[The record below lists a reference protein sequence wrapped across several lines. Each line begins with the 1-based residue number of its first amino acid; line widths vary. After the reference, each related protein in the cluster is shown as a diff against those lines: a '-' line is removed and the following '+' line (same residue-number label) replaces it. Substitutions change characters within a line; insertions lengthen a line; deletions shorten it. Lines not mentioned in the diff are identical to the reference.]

1 MIAYFLDRSWKMI
14 ESASTTL
21 PRGFRIIDKSE
32 STKNVKSGTEVL
44 ELSLTYSK
52 GKGNYKRANKMATPG
67 NYIIYQLGSEY
78 KCFTIIE
85 SEEDDTEHIFEIYAE
100 DAGMDLLNEVCT
112 DYTAVQSHSIAEYV
126 RLFTVDSGFEIG
138 VCEIPSTEQLVL
150 NFQGEQTTTERLLEI
165 AKEFDAELS
174 YSFDIERMKLRHK
187 YINIHRKRGKNV
199 GVELR
204 KGRDIKSITTKR
216 SIANLATCLIVKGGA
231 IEQSVGYDAGTS
243 SDGTLLYNW
252 IKFVESDYDKDTWA
266 KVSHEIDEHGTVGEE
281 IDVSMSDQIS
291 DDWYKPYEFTDNQQK
306 RTAYKNIWIGVALKQ
321 TNPKKSDDWHD
332 YTWARIAVGTT
343 SAQTYPSTGFQVGN
357 GYVWVKFSNEYS
369 GAGMS
374 DNPQGRIYIGLAINR
389 SSATKSSS
397 AGDYSFY
404 PFSSETH
411 ADVGLEGYQYDD
423 GDVYVSGS
431 AIFSRS
437 ALQKWSRYR
446 SEPGSDVGNIV
457 RVFNSDATNPDI
469 LFKQAYTALIAHS
482 DMDVAYEIE
491 LIGKPNI
498 DVGDYVNIIGRE
510 RELYVKSRIYE
521 LKYDLVRDIY
531 VAVTV
536 SENASMIA
544 GVNGDTS
551 GYALGGALGVA
562 GGEIEVYESVTA
574 LPTNLQAG
582 KCVHVGCY
590 RHHGDV
596 EGGITYLVTG
606 SQTTKADIQ
615 IGSLWL
621 TPLNNLD
628 NVVTWGADNWG
639 NLNSDDAI
647 ANCIDFCLRGTIHF
661 SRGKYK
667 ITRPIETYADT
678 HSFVDFDGNMAEI
691 FYDYNTERGRGE
703 CLFKIGT
710 KQNANSWE
718 LGNLYEHTT
727 VGSSYEEIKTY
738 NGIREYHAQVNR
750 ARFTDVIDYV
760 DGMSITVESGF
771 QFWCVL
777 LDASGKYIGRYTD
790 WLTSTTLTSAS
801 FSADSGAGE
810 YSSAKYVGFGLRRTD
825 NSNLTISDAMMNYI
839 IVNNGHTTTGHVEFR
854 HSYMKNFK
862 LNADHCNWI
871 MKIPY
876 GNINITDCK
885 MYSDQNG
892 IQIGKAFHAK
902 PDMNTYTSGMT
913 VRAGEFY
920 HYQAWVGIALR
931 SGRCTGNFTD
941 LFRGSNP
948 WFKTYDIG
956 SGDVRIE
963 NCNISGFDN
972 HVNDTHGIEMNMHDN
987 EFFNCRINGFAHT
1000 FHLNGGGA
1008 WIRGVHDLKYWYGD
1022 SASTHNADTPNYVQ
1036 GDTSKEYD
1044 GFPNHSNTMFAYIG
1058 EDSVDN
1064 VIDDCYSDGNKFMIV
1079 AYEDWHNTDPCKFKL
1094 VNSHYFQYQ
1103 PYVAHCAIYIQ
1114 SVATNFS
1121 LINNTFIFSG
1131 YDKNSSQSYT
1141 VPYRTN
1147 PDDVNNE
1154 KKRETNYCIY
1164 FEGQAPYIDSSEKMH
1179 QLEFLDNRHV
1189 IIQGNQVCY
1198 PENLRS
1204 CDPIFCDYKMSYWQ
1218 NQCQKNTWYL
1228 IGFLPVTGDIPSR
1241 VSIDISG
1248 NVVDATL
1255 CAYHDDT
1262 DTSTEPVGAVV
1273 IDSRGKFTDVKF
1285 GYGRPYKYPDVTYYP
1300 IFIKYTGSDTDMYA
1314 SMSLRVKPI
1323 DLGLHAPNAA
1333 PVYDSETDWYGF
1345 VTGYLFKT
1353 ISAAVM
1359 RNASVTEV
1367 TAVGTKIINGASG
1380 GGASYVTTTNGT
1392 DSAPEEI
1399 WGQKLFYT
1407 APRHGS
1413 TSIWSEWTGDS
1424 TAPAYNQFTS
1434 VNNQMLHDY
1443 KYAITTCNYPENGEH
1458 YGETG
1463 LCVTWTGGNYWEWV
1477 SAIPSGSGDKLGIYN
1492 GSDSSLSNVDS
1503 FYSASNIIWCK
1514 VSSSVT
1520 GYDGMVVSIPY
1531 GNSTNYVRQI
1541 FIDDDGTHML
1551 SRYKSGSGWSDWEGE
1566 WGSDHSLGKVCGLE
1580 FKYRVNTSAKIVE
1593 ITIVGKTTSTSISS
1607 SGTFWSGEIPEEYL
1621 PAGNILQMLGTV
1633 ESGNEYLRW
1642 GIYPETSHSPFL
1654 IQSRSSTSAGEY
1666 IALKWVYGYG

>member
-1 MIAYFLDRSWKMI
+1 MI
-14 ESASTTL
+14 EAASTSL

-32 STKNVKSGTEVL
+32 STKNVVSGTEVL

-52 GKGNYKRANKMATPG
+52 GRGNYRRANKMAEPG
-67 NYIIYQLGSEY
+67 NYIIYQQGSEY

-112 DYTAVQSHSIAEYV
+112 DYTAVQSHSISEYV

-138 VCEIPSTEQLVL
+138 SCDIPETTQLAI
-150 NFQGEQTTTERLLEI
+150 NFQGEQTTTERLLAI
-165 AKEFDAELS
+165 AAEFGAELS
-174 YSFDIERMKLRHK
+174 YSFDIENMKLRHK
-187 YINIHRKRGKNV
+187 YINIHEKRGKSV

-204 KGRDIKSITTKR
+204 KGRDIKRITTKR

-231 IEQSVGYDAGTS
+231 IEQSIGLDAGTTDS
-243 SDGTLLYNW
+243 GTLLYNW
-252 IKFVESDYDKDTWA
+252 VKFVESDHDKDTWT

-281 IDVSMSDQIS
+281 IDVSMSDQIA
-291 DDWYKPYEFTDNQQK
+291 DDWYEPYEFTEDQTK
-306 RTAYKNIWIGVALKQ
+306 KTAYKNIWIGVALKQ
-321 TNPKKSDDWHD
+321 TNPKESDDWHD
-332 YTWARIAVGTT
+332 YTWGRIAVGST
-343 SAQTYPSTGFQVGN
+343 SGQTYPTSGFQVGS
-357 GYVWVKFSNEYS
+357 GYLWVKFANQYS
-369 GAGMS
+369 GSDMS
-374 DNPQGRIYIGLAINR
+374 DNPQGKIYIGLAINR
-389 SSATKSSS
+389 PAAAKSSN
-397 AGDYSFY
+397 AADYSFY

-411 ADVGLEGYQYDD
+411 SDVGLEGYQYDD

-446 SEPGSDVGNIV
+446 SEPGADVGNIV
-457 RVFNSDATNPDI
+457 RVFTSDATNPDV
-469 LFKQAYTALIAHS
+469 LFKQAYKALMMHA

-491 LIGKPNI
+491 LIGKPDNI
-498 DVGDYVNIIGRE
+498 DVGDYVNIVGRE
-510 RELYVKSRIYE
+510 RELYIKSRIYE
-521 LKYDLVRDIY
+521 LKYDLVRDVY
-531 VAVTV
+531 SAVTV
-536 SENASMIA
+536 SENSSMIG

-551 GYALGGALGVA
+551 GYALGGVISAA
-562 GGEIEVYESVTA
+562 GGEIEVYENVES
-574 LPTNLQAG
+574 LPANLSPA

-606 SQTTKADIQ
+606 SQVTKADLQ
-615 IGSLWL
+615 RGTVWL

-647 ANCIDFCLRGTIHF
+647 ANCIDFCLRGTVHF

-667 ITRPIETYADT
+667 ITKPIETYADT
-678 HSFVDFDGNMAEI
+678 HSFVDFNGNMAEI

-703 CLFKIGT
+703 CLFKIGV
-710 KQNANSWE
+710 K
-718 LGNLYEHTT
+718 
-727 VGSSYEEIKTY
+727 
-738 NGIREYHAQVNR
+738 
-750 ARFTDVIDYV
+750 DY
-760 DGMSITVESGF
+760 G
-771 QFWCVL
+771 
-777 LDASGKYIGRYTD
+777 
-790 WLTSTTLTSAS
+790 
-801 FSADSGAGE
+801 
-810 YSSAKYVGFGLRRTD
+810 
-825 NSNLTISDAMMNYI
+825 
-839 IVNNGHTTTGHVEFR
+839 NNGHTTTGHVQFR

-892 IQIGKAFHAK
+892 IQIGLPFHAK
-902 PDMNTYTSGMT
+902 SEMTTYYSGIT
-913 VRAGEFY
+913 VTAGQYY

-931 SGRCTGNFTD
+931 SGKATGNFTD
-941 LFRGSNP
+941 LFTGSNP

-1022 SASTHNADTPNYVQ
+1022 SAATHNADTPNYVQ

-1064 VIDDCYSDGNKFMIV
+1064 VIDDCYSDGNKFFVV

-1103 PYVAHCAIYIQ
+1103 PFVAHCAIYIQ

-1164 FEGQAPYIDSSEKMH
+1164 FEGQAPYIDGSEKMH

-1189 IIQGNQVCY
+1189 IIEGNQVCY

-1218 NQCQKNTWYL
+1218 NQCQKDTWYL

-1262 DTSTEPVGAVV
+1262 DTSTDPVGAVV
-1273 IDSRGKFTDVKF
+1273 IDSRGKFTDVVF
-1285 GYGRPYKYPDVTYYP
+1285 GYGQIYKYPDVSYYP
-1300 IFIKYTGSDTDMYA
+1300 IFIKYTGAAADMYN

-1367 TAVGTKIINGASG
+1367 TAVGTKLINGASG

-1392 DSAPEEI
+1392 DADPEKVWGRKIFYSDPLVGSEAI
-1399 WGQKLFYT
+1399 WDEV
-1407 APRHGS
+1407 S
-1413 TSIWSEWTGDS
+1413 T
-1424 TAPAYNQFTS
+1424 YNKYHA
-1434 VNNQMLHDY
+1434 VNNEMMHDY
-1443 KYAITTCNYPENGEH
+1443 KYAITVCNHPENGEH

-1463 LCVTWTGGNYWEWV
+1463 LCVSYSGGNYWEWV
-1477 SAIPSGSGDKLGIYN
+1477 SAIPSGGNSLPIYTETELDSVDDLVLANKL
-1492 GSDSSLSNVDS
+1492 
-1503 FYSASNIIWCK
+1503 IWAH

-1520 GYDGMVVSIPY
+1520 GNDGMVVSIPF
-1531 GNSTNYVRQI
+1531 GSSTRYVKQI
-1541 FIDDDGTHML
+1541 WIDDNSDSIKT
-1551 SRYKSGSGWSDWEGE
+1551 RYKTSSSGWSSWTDLGGGGGSWGE
-1566 WGSDHSLGKVCGLE
+1566 DNSLGTNCGLE
-1580 FKYRVNTSAKIVE
+1580 FKYRVNEGARLVE
-1593 ITIVGKTTSTSISS
+1593 VTIDGELDSSVSSDGSYWSS
-1607 SGTFWSGEIPEEYL
+1607 SIPSAYI
-1621 PAGNILQMLGTV
+1621 PAGNIIHMLGTV
-1633 ESGNEYLRW
+1633 NSGNEYLRW
-1642 GIYPETSHSPFL
+1642 GINPGASRRPYL
-1654 IQSRSSTSAGEY
+1654 IQSRSSTSTGEY
-1666 IALKWVYGYG
+1666 IAAKWVYGY

>member
-21 PRGFRIIDKSE
+21 PRGFRLIDKSE

-44 ELSLTYSK
+44 ELSLTYSA
-52 GKGNYKRANKMATPG
+52 GKGNYKRANKMAEPG

-85 SEEDDTEHIFEIYAE
+85 SEEDDTEHVFEIYAE

-112 DYTAVQSHSIAEYV
+112 DYTAVQSHSIQEYV

-138 VCEIPSTEQLVL
+138 VCEIPSSEQLVL

-204 KGRDIKSITTKR
+204 KGRDIKRITTKR

-252 IKFVESDYDKDTWA
+252 IKFAESDYDKDTWV

-457 RVFNSDATNPDI
+457 RTFNSDATNPDI

-491 LIGKPNI
+491 LIGKPKNI
-498 DVGDYVNIIGRE
+498 DVGDYVNIVGRE
-510 RELYVKSRIYE
+510 RELYIKSRIYE

-551 GYALGGALGVA
+551 GYALGGVLGVA
-562 GGEIEVYESVTA
+562 GGEIEVYESVSA
-574 LPTNLQAG
+574 LPSNLSAG

-606 SQTTKADIQ
+606 SQTTKADVQ
-615 IGSLWL
+615 LGSLWL

-639 NLNSDDAI
+639 NLPSDDAI
-647 ANCIDFCLRGTIHF
+647 ANCIDYCLRGTVHF

-710 KQNANSWE
+710 K
-718 LGNLYEHTT
+718 
-727 VGSSYEEIKTY
+727 
-738 NGIREYHAQVNR
+738 
-750 ARFTDVIDYV
+750 DY
-760 DGMSITVESGF
+760 G
-771 QFWCVL
+771 
-777 LDASGKYIGRYTD
+777 
-790 WLTSTTLTSAS
+790 
-801 FSADSGAGE
+801 
-810 YSSAKYVGFGLRRTD
+810 
-825 NSNLTISDAMMNYI
+825 
-839 IVNNGHTTTGHVEFR
+839 NNGHTTTGHVEFR
-854 HSYMKNFK
+854 HCYMKNFK

-892 IQIGKAFHAK
+892 IQIGQDFHAK
-902 PDMNTYTSGMT
+902 SDMTTYYSGMT
-913 VRAGEFY
+913 VTAGQYY

-931 SGRCTGNFTD
+931 SGTVTGNFTD
-941 LFRGSNP
+941 LFSGSNP

-1036 GDTSKEYD
+1036 GNTSLEYD
-1044 GFPNHSNTMFAYIG
+1044 GFPNHGNTMFCYIG

-1131 YDKNSSQSYT
+1131 YDKNSTQSYT
-1141 VPYRTN
+1141 VPYTTN
-1147 PDDVNNE
+1147 PNDVNNE

-1189 IIQGNQVCY
+1189 IIEGNQVCY

-1218 NQCQKNTWYL
+1218 NQCQKDTWYL

-1262 DTSTEPVGAVV
+1262 DTSTDPVGAVV

-1285 GYGRPYKYPDVTYYP
+1285 GYGSIYKYPDVSYYP

-1333 PVYDSETDWYGF
+1333 PVYDSESDWYGF

-1353 ISAAVM
+1353 ISASVM

-1367 TAVGTKIINGASG
+1367 TAVGTKIINGATS

-1407 APRHGS
+1407 APRQGS
-1413 TSIWSEWTGDS
+1413 VAIWSEVSG
-1424 TAPAYNQFTS
+1424 YNQYAS
-1434 VNNQMLHDY
+1434 VNNEMMHDY
-1443 KYAITTCNYPENGEH
+1443 KYAITTCNYPTNGAH

-1463 LCVTWTGGNYWEWV
+1463 LCVSYSGGNYWEWV
-1477 SAIPSGSGDKLGIYN
+1477 SALPSGGNGLPIYQTATM
-1492 GSDSSLSNVDS
+1492 DDVDS
-1503 FYSASNIIWCK
+1503 FIVNEQIVWCK
-1514 VSSSVT
+1514 VSSDVT
-1520 GYDGMVVSIPY
+1520 GNDGMVVTIPW
-1531 GNSTNYVRQI
+1531 SSNYAHQI
-1541 FIDDDGTHML
+1541 YIDDNGTTIKH
-1551 SRYKSGSGWSDWEGE
+1551 RYYSSGTWSSWTELGGGGSGSWS
-1566 WGSDHSLGKVCGLE
+1566 SDTSLGTNCGLE
-1580 FKYRVNTSAKIVE
+1580 FKYRVNTAAKLVE
-1593 ITIVGKTTSTSISS
+1593 ITIDGSISS
-1607 SGTFWSGEIPEEYL
+1607 SVSSSGSYWSSSIPSAYL
-1621 PAGNILQMLGTV
+1621 PAGNLVHMLGTV

-1642 GIYPETSHSPFL
+1642 GINPGDSGRPYL
-1654 IQSRSSTSAGEY
+1654 IQTRSSTSTGEY
-1666 IALKWVYGYG
+1666 IAAKWVYGYG

>member
-21 PRGFRIIDKSE
+21 PRGFRLIDKSE

-44 ELSLTYSK
+44 ELSLTYSA
-52 GKGNYKRANKMATPG
+52 GKGNYKRANEMATPG

-112 DYTAVQSHSIAEYV
+112 DYTAVQSHSIQEYV

-138 VCEIPSTEQLVL
+138 VCEIPSSEQLVL

-204 KGRDIKSITTKR
+204 KGRDIKRITTKR

-252 IKFVESDYDKDTWA
+252 IKFAESDYDKDTWV

-457 RVFNSDATNPDI
+457 RTFNSDATNPDI

-562 GGEIEVYESVTA
+562 GGEIEVFESVSA
-574 LPTNLQAG
+574 LPSNLSAG

-606 SQTTKADIQ
+606 SQTTKADVQ
-615 IGSLWL
+615 LGSLWL

-639 NLNSDDAI
+639 NLPSDDAI
-647 ANCIDFCLRGTIHF
+647 ANCIDYCLRGTVHF

-678 HSFVDFDGNMAEI
+678 HSFVDFNGNMAEI

-710 KQNANSWE
+710 K
-718 LGNLYEHTT
+718 
-727 VGSSYEEIKTY
+727 
-738 NGIREYHAQVNR
+738 
-750 ARFTDVIDYV
+750 DY
-760 DGMSITVESGF
+760 G
-771 QFWCVL
+771 
-777 LDASGKYIGRYTD
+777 
-790 WLTSTTLTSAS
+790 
-801 FSADSGAGE
+801 
-810 YSSAKYVGFGLRRTD
+810 
-825 NSNLTISDAMMNYI
+825 
-839 IVNNGHTTTGHVEFR
+839 NNGHTTTGHVEFR
-854 HSYMKNFK
+854 HCYMKNFK

-892 IQIGKAFHAK
+892 IQIGQDFHAK
-902 PDMNTYTSGMT
+902 SDMTTYYSGMT
-913 VRAGEFY
+913 VTAGQYY

-931 SGRCTGNFTD
+931 SGTVTGNFTD
-941 LFRGSNP
+941 LFSGSNP

-1036 GDTSKEYD
+1036 GNTSLEYD
-1044 GFPNHSNTMFAYIG
+1044 GFPNHGNTMFAYIG

-1141 VPYRTN
+1141 VPYTTN
-1147 PDDVNNE
+1147 PNDVNNE

-1189 IIQGNQVCY
+1189 IIEGNQVCY

-1218 NQCQKNTWYL
+1218 NQCQKDTWYL

-1262 DTSTEPVGAVV
+1262 DTSTDPVGAVV

-1285 GYGRPYKYPDVTYYP
+1285 GYGSIYKYPDVSYYP

-1333 PVYDSETDWYGF
+1333 PVYDSESDWYGF

-1353 ISAAVM
+1353 ISASVM

-1367 TAVGTKIINGASG
+1367 TAVGTKIINGATS

-1392 DSAPEEI
+1392 DASPEEI

-1407 APRHGS
+1407 APRQGS
-1413 TSIWSEWTGDS
+1413 VAIWSEVSG
-1424 TAPAYNQFTS
+1424 YNQYAS
-1434 VNNQMLHDY
+1434 VNNEMMHDY
-1443 KYAITTCNYPENGEH
+1443 KYAITTCNYPTNGAH

-1463 LCVTWTGGNYWEWV
+1463 LCVSYSGGNYWEWV
-1477 SAIPSGSGDKLGIYN
+1477 SALPSGGNGLPIYQTATM
-1492 GSDSSLSNVDS
+1492 DDVDS
-1503 FYSASNIIWCK
+1503 FIVNEQIVWCK
-1514 VSSSVT
+1514 VSSDVT
-1520 GYDGMVVSIPY
+1520 GNDGMVVTIPW
-1531 GNSTNYVRQI
+1531 SSNYAHQI
-1541 FIDDDGTHML
+1541 YIDDNGTTIKH
-1551 SRYKSGSGWSDWEGE
+1551 RYYSSGTWSSWTDLGGGG
-1566 WGSDHSLGKVCGLE
+1566 GSWSSDTSLGTNCGLE
-1580 FKYRVNTSAKIVE
+1580 FKYRVNTAAKLVE
-1593 ITIVGKTTSTSISS
+1593 ITIDGSISS
-1607 SGTFWSGEIPEEYL
+1607 SVSSSGSYWSSSIPSAYL
-1621 PAGNILQMLGTV
+1621 PAGNLVHMLGTV

-1642 GIYPETSHSPFL
+1642 GINPGDSGRPYL
-1654 IQSRSSTSAGEY
+1654 IQTRSSTSTGEY
-1666 IALKWVYGYG
+1666 IAAKWVYGYG